1 MIVEI
6 IVMKILINVQHVIM
20 QVIFD
25 VIMDNVFHEVFDGKF
40 NKMFAFYN
48 ILSYLVIIEMIVV
61 MDQMKLQ
68 QHVVRNYRISF
79 FLLFDFVDI
88 FSVYRDC
95 SEDEFRCRNGRCIPQ
110 RWFEINI

>member
-88 FSVYRDC
+88 FFSLSRL
-95 SEDEFRCRNGRCIPQ
+95 
-110 RWFEINI
+110 